1 LTLELPAEPVLL
13 SCDRARLV
21 QVIANLLN
29 NAAKYTDPG
38 GNIWLSVQQDG
49 TELLLCVRDDGIG
62 LTEDLRERMFEP
74 FVQAKD
80 STGRSQGGLGVG
92 LTLVRNLVALHRGRV
107 EARSEGLGHGTELVV
122 CLPLP
127 MGSTLGT

>member
-1 LTLELPAEPVLL
+1 
-13 SCDRARLV
+13 V
-21 QVIANLLN
+21 Q
-29 NAAKYTDPG
+29 KTGP
-38 GNIWLSVQQDG
+38 
-49 TELLLCVRDDGIG
+49 ELLICVRDDGIG

-80 STGRSQGGLGVG
+80 SSGRSLGGLGVG

-107 EARSEGLGHGTELVV
+107 EARSEGPGRGSEFVV

-127 MGSTLGT
+127 LAPGHATADLANM